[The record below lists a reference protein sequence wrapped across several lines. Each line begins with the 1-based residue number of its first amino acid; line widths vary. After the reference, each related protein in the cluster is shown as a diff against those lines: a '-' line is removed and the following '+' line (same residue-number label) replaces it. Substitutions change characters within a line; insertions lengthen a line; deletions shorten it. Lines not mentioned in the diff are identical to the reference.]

1 MEENKMAVKK
11 AYAGAILAVVI
22 NSFISTFLSMIL
34 KTGMDSSVV
43 TFYRLIIVSA
53 IMLPLGF
60 SKKSY
65 RENVKSIPPRIW
77 KLFAV
82 YCVTKVGG
90 FVLWAEGLRLGA
102 PAFTM
107 TTLSNMQPIF
117 VVIFLYLLFKEKTSL
132 RSLGGIGVCLIG
144 VSIIGIDNISSLGSP
159 IALVVIMI
167 CCCCNSLNNI
177 FGRVVRQSL
186 ELIPMMGMSY
196 FAAGIMSGI
205 YAFSRGASFAIPK
218 EAIVPLLGVSLI
230 CTLMGH
236 SLNIW
241 SLKYIKSVTVSV
253 MSLAGPFCTAVSAYF
268 LLDQV
273 PRPIVFVGA
282 VFMIAGLLLYQR
294 AELAESK
301 KKAAEE
307 SVDSILEEDD

>member
-1 MEENKMAVKK
+1 M
-11 AYAGAILAVVI
+11 
-22 NSFISTFLSMIL
+22 
-34 KTGMDSSVV
+34 
-43 TFYRLIIVSA
+43 
-53 IMLPLGF
+53 
-60 SKKSY
+60 
-65 RENVKSIPPRIW
+65 
-77 KLFAV
+77 
-82 YCVTKVGG
+82 
-90 FVLWAEGLRLGA
+90 
-102 PAFTM
+102 
-107 TTLSNMQPIF
+107 
-117 VVIFLYLLFKEKTSL
+117 
-132 RSLGGIGVCLIG
+132 
-144 VSIIGIDNISSLGSP
+144 
-159 IALVVIMI
+159 
-167 CCCCNSLNNI
+167 
-177 FGRVVRQSL
+177 
-186 ELIPMMGMSY
+186 
-196 FAAGIMSGI
+196 
-205 YAFSRGASFAIPK
+205 
-218 EAIVPLLGVSLI
+218 PLLGVSLI

>member
-1 MEENKMAVKK
+1 MAVKK

-22 NSFISTFLSMIL
+22 NSFISTFLSLIL

-43 TFYRLIIVSA
+43 TFYRLIIVAA

-77 KLFAV
+77 RLFAI

-144 VSIIGIDNISSLGSP
+144 VSIIGIDNISSLG
-159 IALVVIMI
+159 
-167 CCCCNSLNNI
+167 NNI

-186 ELIPMMGMSY
+186 DLIPMMGMSY
-196 FAAGIMSGI
+196 FAAGVLSGL
-205 YAFSRGASFAIPK
+205 YALSRGASFAIPK

-268 LLDQV
+268 LLGQV

-282 VFMIAGLLLYQR
+282 AFMIAGLLLYQR

-307 SVDSILEEDD
+307 AVDAILEEDE